1 MLEGDS
7 FKMTEAT
14 QELLNKLLFPKRNY
28 KLGYILFISALLVIG
43 DYLVGTTGGTHL
55 AYLHVMYFP
64 IVIAGLA
71 FSVYGGIITGIIA
84 GLLLGPGMFM
94 NAAFLTSQP
103 LSSWLIRL
111 IVFACVGA
119 LAGLGSSMFRSYLKE
134 LENKRIT
141 NPVSG
146 LSNLSGLKLIFED
159 LINQGLTP
167 ITVIVIDLFQMG
179 RIDRALGAEGTEN
192 LIRQVAHNLVN
203 DLGDLC
209 TVGHLHSKRFSLL
222 VPDGKNLQR
231 VLEKCNNVANKDYQ
245 LENIPIF
252 VEMHFGIATYPDDD
266 KDLASLTRKGRL
278 AIDSAKD
285 HSQRFG
291 YFETETAVNAERNL
305 LLLHQ
310 LSRAIESRTLDI
322 YYQPQISLL
331 TGETIGLE
339 ALTRWTDPILGEVP
353 PMDFIPL
360 TEETTL
366 INPFTKWLIEETA
379 KKTRE
384 LHDAGHHLQVAANF
398 SMKNFLDQSVLTTLH
413 ETLAKYQIDP
423 KHFELEVTETAVAMN
438 INNTAEILSKLRKTG
453 LRIAVDDFGTGQASQ
468 HYLLELPVDVIKID
482 RLFVGT
488 MIENSAAAAIVRS
501 SITLGHELGLEV
513 VAEGVETKEQAEQLK
528 KWGCDVAQG
537 YYFSKPIPNQDV
549 IAWLESSEKK
559 INVQ

>member
-1 MLEGDS
+1 MN
-7 FKMTEAT
+7 EAT
-14 QELLNKLLFPKRNY
+14 QELLNKLLFPRRKY
-28 KLGYILFISALLVIG
+28 KFGYIFLITILLLAG
-43 DYLVGTTGGTHL
+43 DYLVDNTGGTHL

-64 IVIAGLA
+64 VVIAGLA
-71 FSVYGGIITGIIA
+71 FSIYGGIITGIIA
-84 GLLLGPGMFM
+84 GILLGPGMFM
-94 NAAFLTSQP
+94 NTEFLTSQP
-103 LSSWLIRL
+103 LSSWVIRL
-111 IVFACVGA
+111 TVFACVGA
-119 LAGLGSSMFRSYLKE
+119 LSGLGASMFRSYLKE

-146 LSNLSGLKLIFED
+146 LPNLSGLKIIFEGQVD
-159 LINQGLTP
+159 QGIRP

-179 RIDRALGAEGTEN
+179 RIDRALGADGTDN
-192 LIRQVAHNLVN
+192 LIRQVAQNLVN
-203 DLGDLC
+203 ELGDLC
-209 TVGHLHSKRFSLL
+209 TVGHLHSKRFTLL
-222 VPDGKNLQR
+222 VPDDNNLQL

-278 AIDSAKD
+278 AIDSAKN

-291 YFETETAVNAERNL
+291 YFETETAANAERNL

-322 YYQPQISLL
+322 FYQPQINLQ

-339 ALTRWTDPILGEVP
+339 ALTRWTDPILGTVP

-384 LHDAGHHLQVAANF
+384 LHDAGHHLQVATNF
-398 SMKNFLDQSVLTTLH
+398 SMKNFLDESVLSTLY
-413 ETLAKYQIDP
+413 ETLEKYKIDP

-438 INNTAEILSKLRKTG
+438 INNTAEILTELRKRG

-482 RLFVGT
+482 MLFVGA
-488 MIENSAAAAIVRS
+488 MMENSAAAAIVRS

-537 YYFSKPIPNQDV
+537 YYFSKPIPAQDV
-549 IAWLESSEKK
+549 ISWLESMEKTVK
-559 INVQ
+559 AQ